1 MGAALSPTEFLDSL
15 KINLEREGEF
25 QICLCLMIPLIYD
38 QLDLPVPLLVQMAGV
53 LSFVGS
59 ICLRRVLSRRT
70 AANDC
75 ASRTEDRCAFD
86 FSRCYPVCSIIDK
99 CYGGKEHRRVSVC
112 YIYSSLSIYQT
123 FQLIIASE
131 LSALVQSTKGR
142 ASDAHDPNDVQT
154 EAEDRSR

>member
-1 MGAALSPTEFLDSL
+1 MFVDMLEYLMGAALSPTEFLDSL

-112 YIYSSLSIYQT
+112 YIFSSLYIPNISINYCLRAIST
-123 FQLIIASE
+123 RAVYKGKSE
-131 LSALVQSTKGR
+131 RCT
-142 ASDAHDPNDVQT
+142 
-154 EAEDRSR
+154 RSK